1 MKVYI
6 YINTTVKE
14 LLEIDKAIYVNG
26 LKGVILK
33 KLEIRKYFYDNPYR
47 YVFDLYV
54 KKNNFC

>member
-1 MKVYI
+1 MKV

-14 LLEIDKAIYVNG
+14 ILEIDKAIYVNG

-33 KLEIRKYFYDNPYR
+33 KLEIRKYFLGSVHR

-54 KKNNFC
+54 KKIIFVK